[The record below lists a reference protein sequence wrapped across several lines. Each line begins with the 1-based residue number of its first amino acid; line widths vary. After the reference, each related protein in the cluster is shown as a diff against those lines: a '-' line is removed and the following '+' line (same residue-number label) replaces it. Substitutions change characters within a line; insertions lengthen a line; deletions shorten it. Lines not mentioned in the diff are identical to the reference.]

1 MFKKVT
7 LVVLAALLLF
17 AVPVG
22 AQSSGAGQNQ
32 LILLQKTKQM
42 YHNGKLYLAAQPLTE
57 LKGTTYISATA
68 IAGRLGATVQYDA
81 SKKEYILRDATR
93 ELRYAVNKSSYTVN
107 GTRMTFTGTPFVQ
120 NGSLMIPLRSVL
132 SPFGITLS
140 SIPAEKKL
148 VLKWTIK
155 PIAKFTVSPS
165 VIYAGQTE
173 VTYADQSSQPSGAA
187 IVNERWEGKQTM
199 FAEAGT
205 YKVTKWVQDANG
217 VWSDPYSVMVNVLPQ
232 NMPPEARF
240 ATDKSYYKMGELI
253 QYNDISSDDENKI
266 TKREW
271 TNNAKAFFEPG
282 EQTVTLKVTDSHGL
296 TSEFSQNVTITSES
310 LYTKQEF
317 DQLYTDQGEKFTID
331 GASVLKLPTQPYTV
345 VNTGQQTF
353 IRSNSPEMINDEGI
367 YYQDTASGNVRFLI
381 HNQNNRPNP
390 VKVYIV
396 ATNENSTAATVT
408 DERIGLGGPAPYVT
422 QAGKAATANYLL
434 SRTTNPVGTVTTIP
448 AGQSRVVLSPLS
460 SKEVVNGRI
469 LTMYADVTTSAPIKF
484 SVIVVDASKDVLQA
498 LPQLPIL
505 PRDGKHVRGTFENA
519 NRSINVLQTIGDVP
533 SRMILADKVVDTR
546 LSGYD
551 VLTGE
556 AMSND
561 GNNGAM
567 YVLNLWH
574 VKPHTLIALNPR
586 GGHYGG
592 AFLINNKLVYA
603 TNTTILSNANEAG
616 VLYRTGDTEEAV
628 TIAFTPASGSN
639 LPINLLFLPLPE
651 LQQ

>member
-1 MFKKVT
+1 MFKKVS

-17 AVPVG
+17 AIPVAAQG
-22 AQSSGAGQNQ
+22 ASSGQNQ

-42 YHNGKLYLAAQPLTE
+42 YHNGKLYMAAQPLTE

-68 IAGRLGATVQYDA
+68 IAGRLGGSVLYDA
-81 SKKEYILRDATR
+81 NKKEYVLRSATN

-107 GTRMTFTGTPFVQ
+107 GTRATFTGAPFVQ

-132 SPFGITLS
+132 QPFGMTLS
-140 SIPAEKKL
+140 TIPAQKKI
-148 VLKWTIK
+148 VLTWTTK
-155 PIAKFTVSPS
+155 PVAKFNIVGG

-173 VTYADQSSQPSGAA
+173 VTYGDMSYSPSGAA
-187 IVNERWEGKQTM
+187 IVNERWEGKQTV
-199 FAEAGT
+199 FEAAGT
-205 YKVTKWVQDANG
+205 YTVTKWVQDVNG
-217 VWSDPYSVMVNVLPQ
+217 VWSDPYSVTFNVLPP
-232 NMPPEARF
+232 NLPPEARF

-253 QYNDISSDDENKI
+253 QYNDISTDDENKI

-271 TNNAKAFFEPG
+271 VNNAKAFFEPG
-282 EQTVTLKVTDSHGL
+282 DQTVTLKVTDVHGL
-296 TSEFSQNVTITSES
+296 TSEFSQTITITNDS

-317 DQLYTDQGEKFTID
+317 DQLYTDQGEKFSID

-345 VNTGQQTF
+345 VSNGQQTF
-353 IRSNSPEMINDEGI
+353 IRSNSPELINDEGI
-367 YYQDTASGNVRFLI
+367 YYQDTANGNVRFLI

-434 SRTTNPVGTVTTIP
+434 SRTVNPVGTVTTIP

-460 SKEVVNGRI
+460 SKEVVNGRVI
-469 LTMYADVTTSAPIKF
+469 TMYADVTTSAPIKF

-505 PRDGKHVRGTFENA
+505 PRDGKHVRGTFEQA

-546 LSGYD
+546 LSGFD
-551 VLTGE
+551 VLTGD

-561 GNNGAM
+561 GNNGAL

-592 AFLINNKLVYA
+592 AFLVNNKLVYA

-616 VLYRTGDTEEAV
+616 VLYRTGDTEESV
-628 TIAFTPASGSN
+628 SIVFTPASGSN

-651 LQQ
+651 VKQ

>member
-107 GTRMTFTGTPFVQ
+107 GTRLTFTGMPFVQ
-120 NGSLMIPLRSVL
+120 NGSLMIPLRSVF
-132 SPFGITLS
+132 SPFGITLT

-148 VLKWTIK
+148 VLKWILK

-173 VTYADQSSQPSGAA
+173 VTYADQSYQPSGAA
-187 IVNERWEGKQTM
+187 IVNERWEGNQTT

-217 VWSDPYSVMVNVLPQ
+217 IWSDPYSVTVNVLPQ

-282 EQTVTLKVTDSHGL
+282 EQTVTLKVTDAHGL
-296 TSEFSQNVTITSES
+296 TSEFSQIVTITSDS

-317 DQLYTDQGEKFTID
+317 DQLYTEQGEKFTID

-390 VKVYIV
+390 VKIYIV

-519 NRSINVLQTIGDVP
+519 NRAINVLQTIGDVP

-551 VLTGE
+551 VLTGD

-567 YVLNLWH
+567 YVLRLWH

-651 LQQ
+651 LKQ